1 MGRAEKGFGGFCKI
15 TDSPERHGTI
25 VSSRSNFL
33 FLPHSFGPE
42 LFTGGAGKVSC
53 SALKARLSPS
63 DCLNSQRGDDDI
75 DLFPVVYSA
84 MVLNRPLQSALFLCI
99 LATPCCSQ
107 VKDPGNDSG
116 RVAAKSAWL
125 SLTPEQKSQTLE
137 FAEPYKGYLRH
148 AKSASL
154 SEAELIRLGRAAG
167 FEDFTAPSQVKPGA
181 RLILS
186 NRGRAVLFAVI
197 GTDPIESGSR
207 MVAAHQDSP
216 HINLKA
222 RPVVNAPGSVALL
235 KTIPYGGIK
244 RYQWANLP
252 MALVGRIDTLDGRH
266 IDVNIGFGPG
276 DPVFVIPDAAP
287 HSDRLLRTRT
297 YTEVFSG
304 EEMNP
309 VIGSIPGSD
318 STVADAVMAAL
329 RERFKIREE
338 DLVAAELELVPA
350 TQPADVGI
358 DGGLIGSWGQDDKLS
373 AYCSTRS
380 LFDLKG
386 TPRKTAFAYIS
397 NFEEVGSVNDTGAGS
412 QFLDSA
418 FTALIDAQAK
428 PATALDV
435 RNAFAH
441 AEVLSADTNDG
452 VNPIFPQNS
461 ENSNSAVVG
470 FGVAIKRYGAGFD
483 PNSEFTARVLHLL
496 DANRIAWQT
505 QTPKVDVGGG
515 GTIGGFLSM
524 RNMEVLDVGI
534 PLLSMHSTYEMSSK
548 VDLWSYYHFMLAF
561 YSME

>member
-1 MGRAEKGFGGFCKI
+1 MAPFFE
-15 TDSPERHGTI
+15 
-25 VSSRSNFL
+25 
-33 FLPHSFGPE
+33 
-42 LFTGGAGKVSC
+42 
-53 SALKARLSPS
+53 
-63 DCLNSQRGDDDI
+63 
-75 DLFPVVYSA
+75 VYSA
-84 MVLNRPLQSALFLCI
+84 MLLNRNLHAATLLCLFSASCF
-99 LATPCCSQ
+99 AQ
-107 VKDPGNDSG
+107 VKDAVTDSG
-116 RVAAKSAWL
+116 KVAAKSAWL
-125 SLTPEQKSQTLE
+125 AISPDERTQVFA
-137 FAEPYKGYLRH
+137 FAEPFKDYLRH

-154 SEAELIRLGRAAG
+154 SEAELIRLAHSAG
-167 FEDFTAPSQVKPGA
+167 FADFTSPAQVTPGA
-181 RLILS
+181 RLILN
-186 NRGRAVLFAVI
+186 NRGRAALFAVI
-197 GTDPIESGSR
+197 GSDPIESGSR

-222 RPVVNAPGSVALL
+222 RPIVNAPGSVALL
-235 KTIPYGGIK
+235 KTIPHGGIK

-252 MALVGRIDTLDGRH
+252 MALVGRIDTVDGRH
-266 IDVNIGFGPG
+266 IDVNIGFAPG

-309 VIGSIPGSD
+309 VIGSIPGPD
-318 STVADAVMAAL
+318 STVADEVMAAL
-329 RERFKIREE
+329 RQRYKIREE

-358 DGGLIGSWGQDDKLS
+358 DAGLTGSWGQDDKLS
-373 AYCSTRS
+373 AYTATRS

-386 TPRKTAFAYIS
+386 TPRKSAFAYIT

-428 PATALDV
+428 PATALEV
-435 RNAFAH
+435 RNALAH
-441 AEVLSADTNDG
+441 AQVLSADTNDG

-461 ENSNSAVVG
+461 ENSNAAIVG
-470 FGVAIKRYGAGFD
+470 YGVAIKRYGAGFD
-483 PNSEFTARVLHLL
+483 PNSEFTARILHLL
-496 DANRIAWQT
+496 DANHIAWQT

-548 VDLWSYYHFMLAF
+548 VDLWSYYKFMLAF
-561 YSME
+561 FTTD

>member
-1 MGRAEKGFGGFCKI
+1 MAPFFE
-15 TDSPERHGTI
+15 
-25 VSSRSNFL
+25 
-33 FLPHSFGPE
+33 
-42 LFTGGAGKVSC
+42 
-53 SALKARLSPS
+53 
-63 DCLNSQRGDDDI
+63 
-75 DLFPVVYSA
+75 VYSA
-84 MVLNRPLQSALFLCI
+84 MLLNRNLHAAILLCLFSASCF
-99 LATPCCSQ
+99 AQ
-107 VKDPGNDSG
+107 VKDAVTDSG
-116 RVAAKSAWL
+116 KVAAKSAWL
-125 SLTPEQKSQTLE
+125 AITPDERTQVFA
-137 FAEPYKGYLRH
+137 FAEPFKDYLRH
-148 AKSASL
+148 ARSASL
-154 SEAELIRLGRAAG
+154 SEAELIRLAHAAG
-167 FEDFTAPSQVKPGA
+167 FADFTSPAQVTPGA

-186 NRGRAVLFAVI
+186 NRGRAALFAVI
-197 GTDPIESGSR
+197 GSDPIESGSR

-222 RPVVNAPGSVALL
+222 RPIVNAPGSVALL

-252 MALVGRIDTLDGRH
+252 MALVGRIDTVDGRH
-266 IDVNIGFGPG
+266 IDVNIGFAPG

-309 VIGSIPGSD
+309 VIGSIPGPD
-318 STVADAVMAAL
+318 STVADEVMASL
-329 RERFKIREE
+329 RQRYNIREE

-358 DGGLIGSWGQDDKLS
+358 DAGLTGSWGQDDKLS
-373 AYCSTRS
+373 AYTATRS

-386 TPRKTAFAYIS
+386 TPRETAFAYIT

-428 PATALDV
+428 PATALEV
-435 RNAFAH
+435 RNALAH
-441 AEVLSADTNDG
+441 AQVLSADTNDG

-461 ENSNSAVVG
+461 ENSNAAIVG

-483 PNSEFTARVLHLL
+483 PNSEFTARILHLL
-496 DANRIAWQT
+496 DANHIAWQT

-548 VDLWSYYHFMLAF
+548 VDLWSYYKFMLAF
-561 YSME
+561 YTMD

>member
-1 MGRAEKGFGGFCKI
+1 MAPFFE
-15 TDSPERHGTI
+15 
-25 VSSRSNFL
+25 
-33 FLPHSFGPE
+33 
-42 LFTGGAGKVSC
+42 
-53 SALKARLSPS
+53 
-63 DCLNSQRGDDDI
+63 
-75 DLFPVVYSA
+75 VYSA
-84 MVLNRPLQSALFLCI
+84 MLLNRNLHAAILLCLFSASCF
-99 LATPCCSQ
+99 AQ
-107 VKDPGNDSG
+107 VKDAVTDSG
-116 RVAAKSAWL
+116 KVAAKSAWL
-125 SLTPEQKSQTLE
+125 AITPDERTQVFA
-137 FAEPYKGYLRH
+137 FAEPFKDYLRH

-154 SEAELIRLGRAAG
+154 SEAELIRLAHAAG
-167 FEDFTAPSQVKPGA
+167 FADFTSPAQVTPGA

-186 NRGRAVLFAVI
+186 NRGRAALFAVI
-197 GTDPIESGSR
+197 GSDPIESGSR

-222 RPVVNAPGSVALL
+222 RPIVNAPGSVALL

-252 MALVGRIDTLDGRH
+252 MALVGRIDTVDGRH
-266 IDVNIGFGPG
+266 IDVNIGFAPG

-309 VIGSIPGSD
+309 VIGSIPGPD
-318 STVADAVMAAL
+318 STVADEVMAAL
-329 RERFKIREE
+329 RQRYKIREE

-358 DGGLIGSWGQDDKLS
+358 DAGLTGSWGQDDKLS
-373 AYCSTRS
+373 AYTATRS

-386 TPRKTAFAYIS
+386 TPRKTAFAYIT

-428 PATALDV
+428 PATALEV
-435 RNAFAH
+435 RNALAH
-441 AEVLSADTNDG
+441 AQVLSADTNDG

-461 ENSNSAVVG
+461 ENSNAAIVG
-470 FGVAIKRYGAGFD
+470 YGVAIKRYGAGFD
-483 PNSEFTARVLHLL
+483 PNSEFTARILHLL
-496 DANRIAWQT
+496 DSNHIAWQT

-548 VDLWSYYHFMLAF
+548 VDLWSYYKFMLAF
-561 YSME
+561 YTMD

>member
-1 MGRAEKGFGGFCKI
+1 VRCWGRIGIRRRIEKNGL
-15 TDSPERHGTI
+15 T
-25 VSSRSNFL
+25 SR
-33 FLPHSFGPE
+33 
-42 LFTGGAGKVSC
+42 
-53 SALKARLSPS
+53 
-63 DCLNSQRGDDDI
+63 DD
-75 DLFPVVYSA
+75 FPPFAVVYSA
-84 MVLNRPLQSALFLCI
+84 MVLHRILYSSLFAALISLAFSAQ
-99 LATPCCSQ
+99 AQDAVGDTG
-107 VKDPGNDSG
+107 K
-116 RVAAKSAWL
+116 VAGKSAWL
-125 SLTPEQKSQTLE
+125 KLSPEQKAQTFE
-137 FAEPYKGYLRH
+137 FAHPYEDYLRH
-148 AKSASL
+148 AKSAAL
-154 SEAELIRLGRAAG
+154 SEAELIRLAKAAG
-167 FEDFTAPSQVKPGA
+167 FEEFNLPSQVKPGA
-181 RLILS
+181 RLILD

-197 GTDPIESGSR
+197 GSDAIETGSR

-222 RPVVNAPGSVALL
+222 RPVVNAPGSIALL

-266 IDVNIGFGPG
+266 IEVNIGFAPG

-287 HSDRLLRTRT
+287 HSDKMLRTRT

-309 VIGSIPGSD
+309 VVGSIPGAD
-318 STVADAVMAAL
+318 SSVADAVMAEL
-329 RERFKIREE
+329 HRRFNIRDE

-373 AYCSTRS
+373 AYSATRS

-386 TPRKTAFAYIS
+386 TPRKTAFAYIT

-418 FTALIDAQAK
+418 FTELIDAQAK
-428 PATALDV
+428 PATALNV
-435 RNAFAH
+435 RNALAH

-496 DANRIAWQT
+496 DSNHIAWQT
-505 QTPKVDVGGG
+505 QTPRVDVGGG

-534 PLLSMHSTYEMSSK
+534 PLLSMHATYEMSSK
-548 VDLWSYYHFMLAF
+548 VDLWSYYRFMVAF
-561 YSME
+561 YNME

>member
-1 MGRAEKGFGGFCKI
+1 MAL
-15 TDSPERHGTI
+15 
-25 VSSRSNFL
+25 VS
-33 FLPHSFGPE
+33 
-42 LFTGGAGKVSC
+42 
-53 SALKARLSPS
+53 
-63 DCLNSQRGDDDI
+63 
-75 DLFPVVYSA
+75 VVYSA
-84 MVLNRPLQSALFLCI
+84 MLRSHRLRFAALLCLFAGACSAQEKVQ
-99 LATPCCSQ
+99 TTDTG
-107 VKDPGNDSG
+107 K
-116 RVAAKSAWL
+116 VAGKSAWVT
-125 SLTPEQKSQTLE
+125 LTAEQRVQV
-137 FAEPYKGYLRH
+137 FAFAGPYEDYLRH

-154 SEAELIRLGRAAG
+154 SEAELIRLAHAAG
-167 FEDFTAPSQVKPGA
+167 FEDFSSPLQVKPGA

-186 NRGRAVLFAVI
+186 NRGRAALFAVI
-197 GTDPIESGSR
+197 GNDPIESGSR
-207 MVAAHQDSP
+207 IVAAHQDSP

-222 RPVVNAPGSVALL
+222 RPVVNAPGSIALL

-266 IDVNIGFGPG
+266 IEVNIGFAPG

-287 HSDRLLRTRT
+287 HSDRMLRTRT

-318 STVADAVMAAL
+318 SSVADEVMAAL
-329 RERFKIREE
+329 RQRFKIRDE

-358 DGGLIGSWGQDDKLS
+358 DGGLVGSWGQDDKLS
-373 AYCSTRS
+373 AYICTRS

-386 TPRKTAFAYIS
+386 TPKKSAFAYIT

-418 FTALIDAQAK
+418 FTALIDAQAN
-428 PATALDV
+428 PATALAV
-435 RNAFAH
+435 RNALER

-496 DANRIAWQT
+496 DANHIAWQT

-548 VDLWSYYHFMLAF
+548 VDVWSYYRFMAAF
-561 YSME
+561 YNME

>member
-1 MGRAEKGFGGFCKI
+1 MLLSRTLYRAA
-15 TDSPERHGTI
+15 
-25 VSSRSNFL
+25 FL
-33 FLPHSFGPE
+33 FI
-42 LFTGGAGKVSC
+42 
-53 SALKARLSPS
+53 LS
-63 DCLNSQRGDDDI
+63 
-75 DLFPVVYSA
+75 V
-84 MVLNRPLQSALFLCI
+84 
-99 LATPCCSQ
+99 PCVAQ
-107 VKDPGNDSG
+107 VKDHDSDAG
-116 RVAAKSAWL
+116 RVASKSAWL
-125 SLTPEQKSQTLE
+125 TLTPEQRAQT
-137 FAEPYKGYLRH
+137 FAFADPYKDYLRH

-154 SEAELIRLGRAAG
+154 SESELIRLAHAAG
-167 FEDFTAPSQVKPGA
+167 FEEFTSPSQVKAGA
-181 RLILS
+181 RLIIG

-197 GTDPIESGSR
+197 GDDPIESGSR

-252 MALVGRIDTLDGRH
+252 MALVGHIDTLDGRH
-266 IDVNIGFGPG
+266 IEVNIGFAPG

-287 HSDRLLRTRT
+287 HSDKLLRTRT

-309 VIGSIPGSD
+309 VIGSIPGPD
-318 STVADAVMAAL
+318 SSVADEVMAAL
-329 RERFKIREE
+329 RQRFKIRDE

-373 AYCSTRS
+373 AYAATRS

-386 TPRKTAFAYIS
+386 TPRKTALAYIT

-428 PATALDV
+428 PATALAV
-435 RNAFAH
+435 RNALAH

-461 ENSNSAVVG
+461 ENSNAAIVG
-470 FGVAIKRYGAGFD
+470 YGVAIKRYGAGFD

-496 DANRIAWQT
+496 DANHIAWQT

-534 PLLSMHSTYEMSSK
+534 PLLSMHATYEMSSK
-548 VDLWSYYHFMLAF
+548 VDVWSYYRFMLAF
-561 YSME
+561 YTME